1 MCRLLGWVS
10 RTGLTLRD
18 VLGAESFVAF
28 AELSRI
34 HADGWG
40 MAYVDGDGVGVRRST
55 VCAATDPQFF
65 EAACG
70 IETPAAVVHLRWAS
84 PGLPVVPANTH
95 PFTRGRAAFAHNGRI
110 QPFHRLPDLLPEAW
124 RGRLAGTTDSE
135 HYFLAVLGE
144 AERTGGDL
152 PAALAAVVGRL
163 AAGYT
168 ASSLNAML
176 LTPQALYVVNCHD
189 PSLPPAHGQG
199 RPSTPDG
206 AIEAVEEEALYFGLR
221 YRRGDRSVVVASS
234 GFAQPEGGG
243 WQDIDN
249 NSVLVVDRATLAV
262 ESIALDVRISRPE
275 AAADA
280 LTAEQS

>member
-10 RTGLTLRD
+10 RTGPTVRD
-18 VLGAESFVAF
+18 ILGEESFATF

-40 MAYVDGDGVGVRRST
+40 LAYVDGDGIGVRRST
-55 VCAATDPQFF
+55 TCAATDPQFY

-70 IETPAAVVHLRWAS
+70 IGAPAAIVHLRWAS
-84 PGLPVVPANTH
+84 PGLPVVSANTH
-95 PFTRGRAAFAHNGRI
+95 PFSRGRTAFAHNGRI
-110 QPFHRLPDLLPEAW
+110 QPFDRLPDLLPEGW

-135 HYFLAVLGE
+135 HYYLAVLAE
-144 AERTGGDL
+144 AERTGDDL
-152 PAALAAVVGRL
+152 PAALATVVGRL

-176 LTPQALYVVNCHD
+176 LTPEALYVVNCYD

-199 RPSTPDG
+199 RPATVDG

-221 YRRGDRSVVVASS
+221 YRRSGQSVVVASS

-243 WQDIDN
+243 WQAIGN
-249 NSVLVVDRATLAV
+249 NSVFVVDRATLAV
-262 ESIALDVRISRPE
+262 ESFPLDARISRPG
-275 AAADA
+275 AAPDA
-280 LTAEQS
+280 LTAKQS